1 MKSRKVVL
9 SFETVDEILRCGH
22 IKCIKKLKCLC
33 PILTLVTSRGERV
46 NFIFLGITDQ

>member
-22 IKCIKKLKCLC
+22 IKYIKKLKCLC
-33 PILTLVTSRGERV
+33 PYLDFWLLILGVKGLILFSKV
-46 NFIFLGITDQ
+46 

>member
-22 IKCIKKLKCLC
+22 IKYIKKIEMSLS
-33 PILTLVTSRGERV
+33 IS
-46 NFIFLGITDQ
+46 

>member
-22 IKCIKKLKCLC
+22 IKFIKKLKCLC
-33 PILTLVTSRGERV
+33 PILTLVPYFWGERV
-46 NFIFLGITDQ
+46 NFIFLSLID